1 KIATS
6 LKLELGHAVNRA
18 ELIAR
23 VMTEFERLYAGFEAQ
38 GDLGPV
44 VQEYN
49 ELCLNTGN
57 KVRVLDPNGEYTGI
71 SRGINSMGEL
81 LVETED
87 GQMREVY
94 AGEVS
99 VRGIYGYV

>member
-1 KIATS
+1 
-6 LKLELGHAVNRA
+6 
-18 ELIAR
+18 
-23 VMTEFERLYAGFEAQ
+23 M
-38 GDLGPV
+38 
-44 VQEYN
+44 QEYN
-49 ELCLNTGN
+49 ELCLNAGS
-57 KVRVLDPNGEYTGI
+57 KVRVLDPNGEYTGT

-87 GQMREVY
+87 GKMQEVY